1 MPPLDVVLVEPY
13 HGGSHAAWAEGL
25 AAHSRHRV
33 HLVTHPGRHWAWRM
47 QGGALTLAR
56 AVERVTAGLA
66 AEGRRPDVLLASD
79 MVHLPALLGL
89 ARRALAGVPVVL
101 YLHET
106 QLTFPLSE
114 RTAAGGGAGAD
125 LTYAMT
131 NWLSMAAADRVVF
144 NSEHH
149 RRAWFAAVP
158 GFLARFPDER
168 HTALVAEVEARS
180 TVLPV
185 GVDVGRF
192 APVARDAAPLAD
204 RRADR
209 RADGRPTV
217 LWNHRWEH
225 DKDPDA
231 FADAVEAVA
240 ARGVDFRLILA
251 GQQFQAVPEALTR
264 LRHGPLAERI
274 IHDGTAPGDTYPA
287 LLAQADV
294 AVSTARHEFFGV
306 AVVEAVAAGALPL
319 LPHRLAYPE
328 LVPGPDPYLYGSP
341 AELVDRL
348 VWALTDRD
356 GRRRSADAARH
367 HVQRFGWSVVAP
379 RYDDLLNAVAAA

>member
-1 MPPLDVVLVEPY
+1 
-13 HGGSHAAWAEGL
+13 
-25 AAHSRHRV
+25 
-33 HLVTHPGRHWAWRM
+33 M

-106 QLTFPLSE
+106 QLTFPLSK
-114 RTAAGGGAGAD
+114 RTVAGGGAGAD

-149 RRAWFAAVP
+149 RRAWFDALP

-185 GVDVGRF
+185 GVDLGRF
-192 APVARDAAPLAD
+192 APAD
-204 RRADR
+204 RADS
-209 RADGRPTV
+209 RADGPPTV

-251 GQQFQAVPEALTR
+251 GQQFHAVPDALAR
-264 LRHGPLAERI
+264 LRRGPVAGRI
-274 IHDGTAPGDTYPA
+274 VHDGTAPDGTYPD
-287 LLAQADV
+287 LLARADV
-294 AVSTARHEFFGV
+294 VVSTARHEFFGV
-306 AVVEAVAAGALPL
+306 AVVEAAAAGALPL

-328 LVPGPDPYLYGSP
+328 LVPEPRPYLYGSP
-341 AELVDRL
+341 AELVEQL
-348 VWALTDRD
+348 CWALSDHV
-356 GRRRSADAARH
+356 GRRRAADAARR
-367 HVQRFGWSVVAP
+367 HVQRFDWPAVAP
-379 RYDDLLNAVAAA
+379 RYDDLLSTVTA

>member
-1 MPPLDVVLVEPY
+1 MPRLDVVLVEPY
-13 HGGSHAAWAEGL
+13 HGGSHAAWADGL

-33 HLVTHPGRHWAWRM
+33 HLVAHPGRHWAWRM

-56 AVERVTAGLA
+56 AVEQVVAGLA

-79 MVHLPALLGL
+79 MVHLAALLGL

-149 RRAWFAAVP
+149 RRAWFDAVG
-158 GFLARFPDER
+158 GFLARFPDAR

-185 GVDVGRF
+185 GVELGRF
-192 APVARDAAPLAD
+192 APVTEAD
-204 RRADR
+204 RSRA
-209 RADGRPTV
+209 RPAGGPPRV

-240 ARGVDFRLILA
+240 ARGVDFGLVLA
-251 GQQFQAVPEALTR
+251 GHQFQAVPDALTR
-264 LRHGPLAERI
+264 LRRGPLASRI
-274 IHDGTAPGDTYPA
+274 VHDGTAPDGTYPD
-287 LLAQADV
+287 LLAGADV
-294 AVSTARHEFFGV
+294 VVSTSRHEFFGV

-328 LVPGPDPYLYGSP
+328 LVPAPDPYLYGSP
-341 AELVDRL
+341 AELVERL
-348 VWALTDRD
+348 CWALTDHE
-356 GRRRSADAARH
+356 GRQRAADAARR
-367 HVQRFGWSVVAP
+367 HVQRLDWPVVAP
-379 RYDDLLNAVAAA
+379 RYDELLTAVAVR

>member
-1 MPPLDVVLVEPY
+1 
-13 HGGSHAAWAEGL
+13 
-25 AAHSRHRV
+25 
-33 HLVTHPGRHWAWRM
+33 M

-56 AVERVTAGLA
+56 AVEEAAAGLA
-66 AEGRRPDVLLASD
+66 DRGRRPDVLLVSD

-89 ARRALAGVPVVL
+89 ARRSLAGIPVVL

-114 RTAAGGGAGAD
+114 RAAAGGGAAGAD

-149 RRAWFAAVP
+149 RQAWFGSLPA
-158 GFLARFPDER
+158 FLARFPDQR
-168 HTALVAEVEARS
+168 HTGLVAEVEARS

-185 GVDVGRF
+185 GIDPGPF
-192 APVARDAAPLAD
+192 AGTTATPDP
-204 RRADR
+204 
-209 RADGRPTV
+209 GPPTV

-240 ARGVDFRLILA
+240 ARGVDFRLLLA
-251 GQQFQAVPEALTR
+251 GHRFQAVPDGLDR
-264 LRHGPLAERI
+264 LRRGPAAGRI
-274 IHDGTAPGDTYPA
+274 VHDGTAAPGDYPA
-287 LLAQADV
+287 LLARADV
-294 AVSTARHEFFGV
+294 VVSTARHEFFGV
-306 AVVEAVAAGALPL
+306 AVAEAVAAGALPL

-328 LVPGPDPYLYGSP
+328 LVPTPHPYLYASP
-341 AELVDRL
+341 PELVDRL
-348 VWALTDRD
+348 CWALTDD
-356 GRRRSADAARH
+356 PGRRRAAHAARR
-367 HVQRFGWSVVAP
+367 HVQRFAWPAVAP
-379 RYDDLLNAVAAA
+379 RYDELLASVAAATTR

>member
-1 MPPLDVVLVEPY
+1 
-13 HGGSHAAWAEGL
+13 
-25 AAHSRHRV
+25 
-33 HLVTHPGRHWAWRM
+33 M

-56 AVERVTAGLA
+56 AVERVVAGLA
-66 AEGRRPDVLLASD
+66 DGGRRPDVLLASD

-89 ARRALAGVPVVL
+89 ARPALAGVPVVL

-114 RTAAGGGAGAD
+114 RAAAGGGAGAD

-149 RRAWFAAVP
+149 RRAWFDALP

-168 HTALVAEVEARS
+168 HTALVAEVEARTS
-180 TVLPV
+180 VLPV
-185 GVDVGRF
+185 GVELGRF
-192 APVARDAAPLAD
+192 APVTRARAAGGP
-204 RRADR
+204 
-209 RADGRPTV
+209 PTV

-231 FADAVEAVA
+231 FADAVAAVA

-274 IHDGTAPGDTYPA
+274 VHDGTAPGDTYPA

-306 AVVEAVAAGALPL
+306 SVVEAVAAGALPL

-328 LVPGPDPYLYGSP
+328 LVPGPAPYLYGSP

-379 RYDDLLNAVAAA
+379 RYDDLLSAIAAA